1 MEYKQVILLRADL
14 KLPKGK
20 IAAQAAHA
28 SVDGVLK
35 QLSAIGGKEK
45 VKAWRLVGMKKI
57 ALKVADE
64 KELYRYVQQAKD
76 AGLITAVITDAGK
89 TVVAPG
95 TVTCASIGPDDEEK
109 IDRVTKNIALL

>member
-45 VKAWRLVGMKKI
+45 VKAWRLVGMKKNYI
-57 ALKVADE
+57 DMCNKQKMQDSLPQSLLMLE
-64 KELYRYVQQAKD
+64 KLLSRQVQ
-76 AGLITAVITDAGK
+76 
-89 TVVAPG
+89 
-95 TVTCASIGPDDEEK
+95 
-109 IDRVTKNIALL
+109 